1 MLTGLKISSSG
12 DSLYFYRPENNAKRR
27 LNGIVFW
34 RSWNSKNE
42 TQRVGEK
49 NGVICL
55 IIMFIARV
63 MVIKMSK
70 MVHSFFILLMIAK
83 N

>member
-1 MLTGLKISSSG
+1 MQRE
-12 DSLYFYRPENNAKRR
+12 DSMELYFEGPEIQK
-27 LNGIVFW
+27 
-34 RSWNSKNE
+34 WNIPTDR